1 MKMSIHRAL
10 AELKTLDSRIRK
22 ATDKNFIGYKKLSAK
37 KEAKTN
43 LIPNDFEKEV
53 IGNYDSVMALIKR
66 RNKIKE
72 AVVNSN
78 ATTMVEIGGKIYT
91 VASAI
96 ERKESIR
103 YEKDLLTQLKLQ
115 YDFVLSTVNKS
126 NPVSVGCA
134 NLGITAL

>member
-1 MKMSIHRAL
+1 MKYSIHRCL
-10 AELKTLDSRIRK
+10 AELKTLDSRIGK
-22 ATDKNFIGYKKLSAK
+22 ATDKRFYIGYKKLSAK

-43 LIPNDFEKEV
+43 LAPNDFEKEV
-53 IGNYDSVMALIKR
+53 IGNYDSVIALIRR

-96 ERKESIR
+96 ERKESIK
-103 YEKDLLTQLKLQ
+103 YEKNLLIPLKLP
-115 YDFVLSTVNKS
+115 LLE
-126 NPVSVGCA
+126 PVF
-134 NLGITAL
+134 LL